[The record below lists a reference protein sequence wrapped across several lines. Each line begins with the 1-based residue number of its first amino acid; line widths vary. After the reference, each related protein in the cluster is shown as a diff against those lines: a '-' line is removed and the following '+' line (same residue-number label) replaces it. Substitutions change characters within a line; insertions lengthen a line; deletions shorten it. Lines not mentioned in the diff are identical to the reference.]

1 MHRATVLHIAREG
14 WPFIFLAAALAL
26 LCAFYVSPWLALPFV
41 ALMLYAGFFFHEP
54 DRELPCSPLAVA
66 APLDGRII
74 HRRECYDPYLDREAI
89 KISIEVNPLG
99 AYCIRAAVEGKV
111 LELIPGE
118 RLPRGITAS
127 WIQTDDG
134 DDVVM
139 VITRGSLFG
148 ARPCVCNFGDRVGQG
163 RRCGYRRLARHLD
176 VYVPPSSRVDVKN
189 GQYVRAGQDT
199 LAYLVHKRDS

>member
-1 MHRATVLHIAREG
+1 MSQAIVLKIAREG
-14 WPFIFLAAALAL
+14 WPFILLTAALAAL
-26 LCAFYVSPWLALPFV
+26 IVVYVSFWLALPLILLTAYLCV
-41 ALMLYAGFFFHEP
+41 FFREP
-54 DRELPCSPLAVA
+54 DRELPCVPLAVV

-74 HRRECYDPYLDREAI
+74 YRRESYDPYLDREAI

-118 RLPRGITAS
+118 RLPPGITAS
-127 WIQTDDG
+127 WIHTDEG

-148 ARPCVCNFGDRVGQG
+148 SRPCVCNFGDRVGQG
-163 RRCGYRRLARHLD
+163 RRCGWRRLARHLD
-176 VYVPPSSRVDVKN
+176 VYVPPNSRVDIKN
-189 GQYVRAGQDT
+189 GQYVHAGQDA
-199 LAYLVHKRDS
+199 LAYLVHKS